1 MDSKNNLIVG
11 LGEVLWDVLPE
22 GRKLGGAPA
31 NFAYNVRQFGF
42 DSLAISAVGNDKL
55 GDETLAALKN
65 KGLDF
70 IMPQVP
76 YSTGTVLVSLDDE
89 GIPSYDI
96 RENVAWDNIPF
107 TPEMKAA
114 AQNCRA
120 VCWGSLAQRN
130 VVSRTTINSFLDAM
144 PDGGGRLKVF
154 DINLRQK
161 FYTKEVIMESLRRC
175 NVLKINDEELVVIGR
190 LFDYPGL
197 DMRNKCWLILGKYNL
212 DMLVLTCGVNGSYVF
227 TPGCVSFQETP
238 RVDVVDTVG
247 AGDSFTGAFC
257 AAILKGMPV
266 PEAHKL
272 AVEISA
278 YVCTQSGAM
287 PVLPASI
294 VNGVE

>member
-76 YSTGTVLVSLDDE
+76 YPTGTVLVSLDDE
-89 GIPSYDI
+89 GIPAYDI

-130 VVSRTTINSFLDAM
+130 VVSRTTINRFLDAM

-190 LFDYPGL
+190 LFDYPGVE
-197 DMRNKCWLILGKYNL
+197 MRIKCWLILGKDNL
-212 DMLVLTCGVNGSYVF
+212 DMLGLTCGVNGSYVF
-227 TPGCVSFQETP
+227 TPGRVSFQETP